1 MKKNDEKKKD
11 DEKIQ
16 TRNVTGANGVNIS
29 RQMYDEVKK
38 AILHTLEKKN
48 GDGVLAK
55 DLPKEIAKQVPK
67 KLFADAS
74 VPWYTTVVKLDLEAR
89 GLIKR
94 VPGSQPQMLQL
105 GRRTGKA
112 KGASR

>member
-1 MKKNDEKKKD
+1 MKKDVEKKKD

-29 RQMYDEVKK
+29 RPMYDEVKK
-38 AILHTLEKKN
+38 AILNTVEKKN
-48 GDGVLAK
+48 SEGVLAK
-55 DLPKEIAKQVPK
+55 DLPKEVAKQVSK

-94 VPGSQPQMLQL
+94 VPGSQPQLLQL
-105 GRRTGKA
+105 GRRTSKA
-112 KGASR
+112 KAASR

>member
-1 MKKNDEKKKD
+1 MKKA

-29 RQMYDEVKK
+29 RPMYEDVKK
-38 AILHTLEKKN
+38 AILHTLSAK
-48 GDGVLAK
+48 DGEGMLTK
-55 DLPKEIAKQVPK
+55 DLPKAVAKQVDK

-105 GRRTGKA
+105 GRRTRKA
-112 KGASR
+112 KAASS

>member
-1 MKKNDEKKKD
+1 MKKD

-16 TRNVTGANGVNIS
+16 TKNVTGAKGFNIS
-29 RQMYDEVKK
+29 RPMYDEVKK
-38 AILHTLEKKN
+38 AILYTLSAKN
-48 GDGVLAK
+48 GEGILSK
-55 DLPKEIAKQVPK
+55 DLPKAIAKQVDK

-74 VPWYTTVVKLDLEAR
+74 VPWYATVVKLDLEAR

-105 GRRTGKA
+105 GGRTRKA
-112 KGASR
+112 KAASG

>member
-1 MKKNDEKKKD
+1 MKKDE
-11 DEKIQ
+11 EKIQ
-16 TRNVTGANGVNIS
+16 TKNVTGANGFNIS
-29 RQMYDEVKK
+29 RPMYEEVKK
-38 AILHTLEKKN
+38 AILNSLSARN
-48 GDGVLAK
+48 GEGMLTK
-55 DLPKEIAKQVPK
+55 DLPKAIAKQVDK

-105 GRRTGKA
+105 GRRSSKA
-112 KGASR
+112 KAASS